1 MTSSDD
7 HCPTSPAPAVGKP
20 DAKAG
25 DPSALPDE
33 QLEQV
38 SGSGS
43 IWPPAH
49 PPRYPMDGRVVVPPG
64 QPYLGDLNGTIT
76 IEP

>member
-1 MTSSDD
+1 VAE
-7 HCPTSPAPAVGKP
+7 PAANASNPA
-20 DAKAG
+20 
-25 DPSALPDE
+25 ALPDE

-49 PPRYPMDGRVVVPPG
+49 PPRNPMDGRVVVAPG